1 MSTRVCVIC
10 TAPIIVQHL
19 RIESCRACASFYKR
33 TVIAGRRFI
42 CRKGGDNCEIL
53 SRDKFACRSCRY
65 NKCVQHGMV
74 YRVPGLKKPRKLR
87 NGSGDVILPSISPAS
102 ENKTLIDRVGAE
114 YRNTVERRLTLERAY
129 IAEHNLLPARN
140 TTVLEFYVGNFASFY
155 GIFRIA
161 IKESLSLVESIFDDF
176 DKLPTDLMV
185 ALFRNFF
192 SRFTMIECV
201 YLTAK
206 HFKDKNVFVASLI
219 TIAELDNMEPWL
231 SDIDDKETF
240 ATSMKQFTSEFA
252 DILMPL
258 IKLDNLTE
266 TEFHALAVLSCCDV
280 DTSHQFPEEIVS
292 IAHAKRT
299 RVFDELQN
307 YYRNGLKL
315 DDFSQRLGN
324 LMTIAHGADE
334 AGKLMHDEMRLY
346 STLFDFCAG
355 DRLLAE
361 FFEE

>member
-42 CRKGGDNCEIL
+42 CRKG
-53 SRDKFACRSCRY
+53 DKFACRSCRY

-87 NGSGDVILPSISPAS
+87 NGSGD
-102 ENKTLIDRVGAE
+102 
-114 YRNTVERRLTLERAY
+114 
-129 IAEHNLLPARN
+129 
-140 TTVLEFYVGNFASFY
+140 
-155 GIFRIA
+155 
-161 IKESLSLVESIFDDF
+161 
-176 DKLPTDLMV
+176 V

-299 RVFDELQN
+299 R
-307 YYRNGLKL
+307 
-315 DDFSQRLGN
+315 
-324 LMTIAHGADE
+324 E

-355 DRLLAE
+355 DRTVKNLYNRHRGLM
-361 FFEE
+361 EE